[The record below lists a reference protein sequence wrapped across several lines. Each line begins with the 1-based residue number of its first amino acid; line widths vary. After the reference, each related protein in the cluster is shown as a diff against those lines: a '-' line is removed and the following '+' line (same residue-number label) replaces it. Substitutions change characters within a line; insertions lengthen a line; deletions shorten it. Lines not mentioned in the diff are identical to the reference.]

1 MPSQP
6 SDFVSLL
13 ETGSDAHMIETTHDI
28 FLRGA
33 LTIEQPSK
41 GYRAGTDAVLLA
53 AAAASFPV
61 TQVLEAGCGVGTAL
75 LSFASLR
82 ADSTLC
88 LTGLEKDEAACSLAE
103 ANARRNL
110 LPGEIKFVVGDV
122 LAPDEALLGQH
133 DLVFSNPPYFDDD
146 QAIRDPDETRQA
158 AYILGAP
165 LEAWI
170 KGMLAMA
177 RPKGRFLMIHR
188 ADRMPDI
195 LAALR
200 GKAGDIGVC
209 PIRPRA
215 GDPAKR
221 VVVSARKGSRAPLRL
236 LAGID
241 MHPPMGEGRFSA
253 AYQAICE
260 GGVLAV

>member
-1 MPSQP
+1 
-6 SDFVSLL
+6 
-13 ETGSDAHMIETTHDI
+13 MIETTHDI
-28 FLRGA
+28 FLKGA

-53 AAAASFPV
+53 AAAAAFPV
-61 TQVLEAGCGVGTAL
+61 RTALEAGCGVGAAL
-75 LSFASLR
+75 LSLASLR
-82 ADSTLC
+82 ADSNLS
-88 LTGLEKDEAACSLAE
+88 LTGLEKDEAAWSLAE
-103 ANARRNL
+103 ANAARNPL
-110 LPGEIKFVVGDV
+110 LCEVNFLLGDV
-122 LAPDEALLGQH
+122 LAPEEALLGQFE
-133 DLVFSNPPYFDDD
+133 LVFSNPPYFDDD
-146 QAIRDPDETRQA
+146 LAIRDPDESRQA

-165 LEAWI
+165 LNVWI
-170 KGMLAMA
+170 KSMLAMTT
-177 RPKGRFLMIHR
+177 PKGRFLMIHR
-188 ADRMPDI
+188 ADRLPDI

-209 PIRPRA
+209 PVRPRA

-241 MHPPMGEGRFSA
+241 MHPPVGEGRFSL
-253 AYQAICE
+253 AYQAICD

>member
-1 MPSQP
+1 
-6 SDFVSLL
+6 
-13 ETGSDAHMIETTHDI
+13 MIETTHDI
-28 FLRGA
+28 FLKGA

-53 AAAASFPV
+53 AAAASLPV
-61 TQVLEAGCGVGTAL
+61 PTALEAGCGVGTAL
-75 LSFASLR
+75 LSLAALR
-82 ADSTLC
+82 ADSKLR
-88 LTGLEKDEAACSLAE
+88 LTGLEKDEAAWSLAE
-103 ANARRNL
+103 ANAARNPL
-110 LPGEIKFVVGDV
+110 LCEVNFMLGDI
-122 LAPDEALLGQH
+122 LAPDEALLGQF

-146 QAIRDPDETRQA
+146 QAIRDPDESRQA

-165 LEAWI
+165 LDAWI
-170 KGMLAMA
+170 KGMLA
-177 RPKGRFLMIHR
+177 RTTPKGRFLMIHR
-188 ADRMPDI
+188 ADRLPDI

-209 PIRPRA
+209 PVRPRA

-241 MHPPMGEGRFSA
+241 MHPPVGEGRFSL
-253 AYQAICE
+253 AYQAICD

>member
-6 SDFVSLL
+6 SNLTSLL
-13 ETGSDAHMIETTHDI
+13 DTGSDARMTATTHDI

-33 LTIEQPSK
+33 LTIEQPSR

-61 TQVLEAGCGVGTAL
+61 TQALEAGCGVGTAL
-75 LSFASLR
+75 LSLASLH
-82 ADSTLC
+82 ADSALC
-88 LTGLEKDEAACSLAE
+88 LTGIEKDKTAWSMAV
-103 ANARRNL
+103 ANAARNRL
-110 LPGEIKFVVGDV
+110 LGHVKFVLGDV
-122 LAPDEALLGQH
+122 LAPDASLLGRY

-146 QAIRDPDETRQA
+146 QAIRDPDEARQA

-165 LEAWI
+165 LETWI

-177 RPKGRFLMIHR
+177 KPKGRFLMIHR
-188 ADRMPDI
+188 ADRLPDI

-236 LAGID
+236 LAGLD
-241 MHPPMGEGRFSA
+241 MHPPIGEGRFSA
-253 AYQAICE
+253 AYQAICD
-260 GGVLAV
+260 GGILAI

>member
-1 MPSQP
+1 
-6 SDFVSLL
+6 
-13 ETGSDAHMIETTHDI
+13 MIETTHDI
-28 FLRGA
+28 FLKGA

-53 AAAASFPV
+53 AAASSIPV
-61 TQVLEAGCGVGTAL
+61 SKALEAGCGVGTAL
-75 LSFASLR
+75 LSLASLR
-82 ADSTLC
+82 SDSTLS
-88 LTGLEKDEAACSLAE
+88 LTGLEKDEVAWSLAM
-103 ANARRNL
+103 ANARRNPL
-110 LPGEIKFVVGDV
+110 EGEIEFVLGNV
-122 LAPDEALLGQH
+122 LVPDEAHLSRY

-146 QAIRDPDETRQA
+146 RAIRDPDESRQT

-177 RPKGRFLMIHR
+177 TPKGRFLMIHR
-188 ADRMPDI
+188 ADRLPDI

-209 PIRPRA
+209 PVRPRA

-241 MHPPMGEGRFSA
+241 MHPAVGEGRFSD
-253 AYQAICE
+253 AYQAICD

>member
-1 MPSQP
+1 
-6 SDFVSLL
+6 
-13 ETGSDAHMIETTHDI
+13 MIETTHDI
-28 FLRGA
+28 FLKGA

-53 AAAASFPV
+53 AAAAAFPV
-61 TQVLEAGCGVGTAL
+61 RTALEAGCGVGTAL
-75 LSFASLR
+75 LSLASLR
-82 ADSTLC
+82 ADSNLS
-88 LTGLEKDEAACSLAE
+88 LTGLEKDEAAWSLAE
-103 ANARRNL
+103 ANAARNPL
-110 LPGEIKFVVGDV
+110 LCEVNFLLGDV
-122 LAPDEALLGQH
+122 LAPEEALLGQFE
-133 DLVFSNPPYFDDD
+133 LVFSNPPYFDDD
-146 QAIRDPDETRQA
+146 LAIRDPDESRQA

-165 LEAWI
+165 LNVWI
-170 KGMLAMA
+170 KSMLAMTT
-177 RPKGRFLMIHR
+177 PKGRFLMIHR
-188 ADRMPDI
+188 ADRLPDI

-209 PIRPRA
+209 PVRPRA

-241 MHPPMGEGRFSA
+241 MHPPVGKGRFSL
-253 AYQAICE
+253 AYQAICA

>member
-1 MPSQP
+1 
-6 SDFVSLL
+6 
-13 ETGSDAHMIETTHDI
+13 MIETTLDI
-28 FLRGA
+28 FLKGA

-53 AAAASFPV
+53 AAAAAIPARKA
-61 TQVLEAGCGVGTAL
+61 LEAGCGVGTAL
-75 LSFASLR
+75 LSLASLR
-82 ADSTLC
+82 ADSTQE
-88 LTGLEKDEAACSLAE
+88 LTGLEKDAAAWSLAV
-103 ANARRNL
+103 ANAGRNHVQ
-110 LPGEIKFVVGDV
+110 GAVKFVLGDV
-122 LAPDEALLGQH
+122 LAPDEGLISQF

-146 QAIRDPDETRQA
+146 QAIRDPDASRQA

-165 LEAWI
+165 LDAWI

-177 RPKGRFLMIHR
+177 KPKGRFLMIHR
-188 ADRMPDI
+188 ADRLPDI

-209 PIRPRA
+209 PVRPRA

-221 VVVSARKGSRAPLRL
+221 VLVSARKGSRAPLRL

-241 MHPPMGEGRFSA
+241 MHPPVGEGRFSA
-253 AYQAICE
+253 AYQAICD
-260 GGVLAV
+260 GAVLDV

>member
-1 MPSQP
+1 
-6 SDFVSLL
+6 
-13 ETGSDAHMIETTHDI
+13 MIETTHDI
-28 FLRGA
+28 FLKGA
-33 LTIEQPSK
+33 LTIEQPSR

-61 TQVLEAGCGVGTAL
+61 TQALEAGCGVGAAL
-75 LSFASLR
+75 LSLASLR
-82 ADSTLC
+82 ADSALC
-88 LTGLEKDEAACSLAE
+88 LTGIEKDEAAWSLAV
-103 ANARRNL
+103 ANAARNR
-110 LPGEIKFVVGDV
+110 LPGQVKFVLGDV
-122 LAPDEALLGQH
+122 LAPDASLLGQY

-165 LEAWI
+165 LETWI

-177 RPKGRFLMIHR
+177 EPKGRFLMIHR
-188 ADRMPDI
+188 ADRLPDI

-200 GKAGDIGVC
+200 GKAGDVGIC

-253 AYQAICE
+253 AYQAICD
-260 GGVLAV
+260 GGILAI